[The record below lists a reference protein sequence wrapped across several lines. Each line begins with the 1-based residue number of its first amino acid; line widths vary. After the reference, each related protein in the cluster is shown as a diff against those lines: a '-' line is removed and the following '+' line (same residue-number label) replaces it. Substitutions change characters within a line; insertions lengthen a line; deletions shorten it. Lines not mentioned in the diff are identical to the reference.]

1 MTYLVTILSILFI
14 NKPCMKTNG
23 QRFECTSRFH
33 SNHLCVS
40 WISCGIFVYKCYRRK
55 KLVKMPLTFWAS
67 LFNSLWCSRW
77 RPHVSWMSDVFL
89 CPSSLLLGKRQEV
102 RIWIDIS
109 VVAMWRILILDQSQS
124 GHFRRGLS
132 RWQSS
137 NWLRASVVGRGTA
150 EACRCHIVLVVTNP
164 ITPGSLGRCSLQRA
178 TRVHLRKQGNTSWKG
193 CSLLGL

>member
-1 MTYLVTILSILFI
+1 MSEDEA
-14 NKPCMKTNG
+14 
-23 QRFECTSRFH
+23 RFECTSGFH

-40 WISCGIFVYKCYRRK
+40 WISCVATLIINVTEEKTSEYAFH
-55 KLVKMPLTFWAS
+55 LTFWAS
-67 LFNSLWCSRW
+67 LFNSLWRSRW

-102 RIWIDIS
+102 RIWTDIS

-164 ITPGSLGRCSLQRA
+164 ITPGSLGRSSLQRA

-193 CSLLGL
+193 CSL